1 MYSENLKRVR
11 TELRYTLD
19 AMAEKLG
26 VKTRTYVSW
35 ERENKMPPIELGTLL
50 NTKLNV
56 NLNWFCTGEGDMF
69 NTAPQ
74 SNSTDKEEIIKI
86 VEEYLDKRAKSII
99 DT

>member
-11 TELRYTLD
+11 AELRYTLD

-50 NTKLNV
+50 NKNLNV
-56 NLNWFCTGEGDMF
+56 NLNWFCTGKGDMF
-69 NTAPQ
+69 ITAQQNT
-74 SNSTDKEEIIKI
+74 STNKDEIIKI
-86 VEEYLDKRAKSII
+86 VEDYLESRSKKL
-99 DT
+99 